1 MAEVEQLDRRT
12 LGAFLTLLACC
23 VLPVGTQRA
32 QVGGPASMSTD
43 ERALLDRYCVSCHS
57 DRLKTGGLTLQS
69 LDPAHVESAPEIW
82 EKVVKKL
89 RVSEMPPAGAR
100 RPEKAASDLMVARLE
115 AALDRVAEG
124 APNPGRPP
132 VHRLNRAEYTNAVR
146 DLLAVDL
153 DGQALLPADDVTE
166 GFDNLAGGL
175 TVSPLL
181 MERYLAVAKRV
192 SRLAVGDPTIRPS
205 FEARV
210 YQIPSLMM
218 QDDRMDDELPFGSR
232 GGIAIRHRFPLD
244 GEYQIKV
251 LLRRTMYSMI
261 RGLLDPQQLEIRVD
275 GVLAKAL
282 TVGGGDRGRPA
293 PMSFEQAESSPEWRE
308 YLQDADAHLEAAV
321 PVAAGSHVVGVS
333 FVRRDWELES
343 VMQAGETQF
352 AFSGDASLSSP
363 SGKRESAVDSVAISG
378 PYHPTGSGDTTSR
391 QRLFVCRPR
400 THVEEEPCAK
410 RILST
415 VAQRAFRR
423 PVNARDIQML
433 LPFYGA
439 GRERSGFE
447 NGIQEALTRILVD
460 PEFIFRIERAPAGVA
475 DTPSR
480 LSDLELASRLSFFL
494 WSTIPDDTLLTL
506 AKQGKLSDPVVLEA
520 QVRRM
525 LTDDRSNALVTNF
538 VSQWLELRSLQ
549 GISPNPERFPETVFD
564 ENLRDA
570 FRRETEL
577 FVQSQ
582 LRDDQSLLDLLTAN
596 YTFVNE
602 RLARH
607 YGIPNIYGSRFQR
620 VTLTDDRRGGLLGQ
634 GSILALTSY
643 ADRTSPVLRGKW
655 LLGNIFGMPPPPP
668 PPNIPA
674 FEDKADG
681 KPVSARQAMERHRAN
696 PVCATC
702 HVRMDP
708 LGFALENFDAVG
720 RWRAMG
726 EDGRPIDAS
735 GSLPDGTHFT
745 GVAGLRELA
754 VSHKDDFVRTFAE
767 KLLMYATGRGIEYY
781 DMPAVR
787 QILRESG
794 HENYRWSSIILSVV
808 KSVPFQM
815 QRSDS

>member
-1 MAEVEQLDRRT
+1 
-12 LGAFLTLLACC
+12 
-23 VLPVGTQRA
+23 
-32 QVGGPASMSTD
+32 
-43 ERALLDRYCVSCHS
+43 
-57 DRLKTGGLTLQS
+57 
-69 LDPAHVESAPEIW
+69 
-82 EKVVKKL
+82 
-89 RVSEMPPAGAR
+89 
-100 RPEKAASDLMVARLE
+100 
-115 AALDRVAEG
+115 
-124 APNPGRPP
+124 
-132 VHRLNRAEYTNAVR
+132 
-146 DLLAVDL
+146 
-153 DGQALLPADDVTE
+153 
-166 GFDNLAGGL
+166 
-175 TVSPLL
+175 
-181 MERYLAVAKRV
+181 
-192 SRLAVGDPTIRPS
+192 
-205 FEARV
+205 
-210 YQIPSLMM
+210 
-218 QDDRMDDELPFGSR
+218 
-232 GGIAIRHRFPLD
+232 
-244 GEYQIKV
+244 
-251 LLRRTMYSMI
+251 
-261 RGLLDPQQLEIRVD
+261 
-275 GVLAKAL
+275 
-282 TVGGGDRGRPA
+282 
-293 PMSFEQAESSPEWRE
+293 
-308 YLQDADAHLEAAV
+308 
-321 PVAAGSHVVGVS
+321 
-333 FVRRDWELES
+333 
-343 VMQAGETQF
+343 
-352 AFSGDASLSSP
+352 
-363 SGKRESAVDSVAISG
+363 
-378 PYHPTGSGDTTSR
+378 
-391 QRLFVCRPR
+391 
-400 THVEEEPCAK
+400 
-410 RILST
+410 
-415 VAQRAFRR
+415 
-423 PVNARDIQML
+423 
-433 LPFYGA
+433 
-439 GRERSGFE
+439 
-447 NGIQEALTRILVD
+447 
-460 PEFIFRIERAPAGVA
+460 
-475 DTPSR
+475 
-480 LSDLELASRLSFFL
+480 
-494 WSTIPDDTLLTL
+494 
-506 AKQGKLSDPVVLEA
+506 
-520 QVRRM
+520 
-525 LTDDRSNALVTNF
+525 VTNF